1 MATLFMIFPDG
12 KRKAFTMSYDDGVES
27 DLRLIDI
34 MRANGL
40 KGTFNINAGLYAPE
54 GTTYPA
60 GTVHRRMTRSQ
71 IDAAYDGME
80 VAVHGYSH
88 PCLERMPLG
97 ALVEEVI
104 RDRRELEKQF
114 DTIIRGMALP
124 FGCRGRGINEDLY
137 QTLRL
142 CGIVYARTTVP
153 TCDFTLPEDWLRLDP
168 TCHHD
173 DPALPEL
180 TRRFLEGDPR
190 TAGSLHDPWMF
201 YLWGHSYE
209 FDGND
214 NWELIERFAAE
225 IGGHADVW
233 YATNMEIYDY
243 VQDWKQM
250 QYSAD
255 MTRAYN
261 PTARAL
267 WLEYD
272 GREYCV
278 QPGERKKLD

>member
-1 MATLFMIFPDG
+1 MATLFMILPEG
-12 KRKAFTMSYDDGVES
+12 KRKAFTMSYDDGVET

-40 KGTFNINAGLYAPE
+40 KGTFNVNTGAYAPE
-54 GTTYPA
+54 GTIYPA
-60 GTVHRRMTRSQ
+60 GTVHRRMSRSQ

-80 VAVHGYSH
+80 VAIHGCSH

-104 RDRRELEKQF
+104 GDRRALEAQL

-124 FGCRGRGINEDLY
+124 YGCRGGRINEDLY

-142 CGIVYARTTVP
+142 CDIAYARTTED
-153 TCDFTLPEDWLRLDP
+153 THGFAMPEDWLRLDP
-168 TCHHD
+168 TCHHN

-180 TRRFLEGDPR
+180 TKRFLEGDPR
-190 TAGSLHDPWMF
+190 TDSWLHDPWMF

-209 FDGND
+209 FDGD
-214 NWELIERFAAE
+214 ENWELIEKFAAE
-225 IGGHADVW
+225 IGGHTDVW
-233 YATNMEIYDY
+233 YATNIEICDY
-243 VQDWKQM
+243 VQDWKRL
-250 QYSAD
+250 QYSVD
-255 MTRAYN
+255 MTRVYN

-272 GREYCV
+272 YKEYCV